1 MVFDTNILIY
11 YLNQTLPPSGRQ
23 FVDQAIQNTAF
34 ISVVSRLEILG
45 WPGHTEESIKKAEH
59 LLLQNFNEYPLTE
72 VIVRR
77 CIGLRRQRS
86 IRLPDAIIAA
96 TALHLQMPLVTR
108 NTQDFGNLDTLS
120 FVNPFAI

>member
-45 WPGHTEESIKKAEH
+45 WPDHTEGSIQKAEA
-59 LLLQNFNEYPLTE
+59 LLIQNLNEYPLTE
-72 VIVRR
+72 MIVRR
-77 CIGLRRQRS
+77 CIALRRQRS
-86 IRLPDAIIAA
+86 IALPDAIIAA

-108 NTQDFGNLDTLS
+108 NTSDFERIGIPSLI
-120 FVNPFAI
+120 NPFAL